1 MKRLSVAYQ
10 ANNLSHKA
18 LLGALIFFLMCM
30 SALAAEYLRP
40 AIKLSDIK
48 PKINL
53 EDQIPAEFGSW
64 KEDTSLAP
72 VLPSAD
78 LLASL
83 NEIYSQTLGRT
94 YINGKGQRLML
105 SIAYGTDQLNENT
118 QVHRPEFCYVAQGF
132 SIEDTGKHSISI
144 SNNKTLVAERLIGRS
159 THRLEP
165 ITYWII
171 LDEQASL
178 PGIQRKLTQIKIG
191 LQGNIPDG
199 MLVRVSTIDAPV
211 DESFELQ
218 NEFIAELY
226 QVIPSEFRRRYF
238 GL

>member
-1 MKRLSVAYQ
+1 MAYQ

-18 LLGALIFFLMCM
+18 LLGALIFFFMCI

-40 AIKLSDIK
+40 AIRLADIK

-53 EDQIPAEFGSW
+53 EDQIPAEFGNW

-78 LLASL
+78 LQASL

-94 YINGKGQRLML
+94 YINNKGQRLML
-105 SIAYGTDQLNENT
+105 SVAYGTDQLNENT

-132 SIEDTGKHSISI
+132 SIENIGKRQITI
-144 SNNKTLVAERLIGRS
+144 TANKLLYVERLIGRS
-159 THRLEP
+159 PQRLEP
-165 ITYWII
+165 ISYWIM

-178 PGIQRKLTQIKIG
+178 PGVQRKLTQIKIG

-199 MLVRVSTIDAPV
+199 MLIRVSTVDVPV
-211 DESFELQ
+211 DESFVLQ

-226 QVIPSEFRRRYF
+226 QVISPNFRKRYF